1 MYMPLLQPLSA
12 EEPFGRAVRLIRKQS
27 HSGMNCHGNVI
38 YFFPDLCYAE
48 RRYVDLITD
57 RRHDMKHIP
66 QKLLSLLLV
75 PVLACSLMLPAA
87 ASDALGEDLTAQNT
101 LLNEETELS
110 TNVFWS
116 TAYSDLRTENVVTYT
131 PNKDVTPIVTYGNVL
146 TSRNTPSSMAAKLEA
161 QGYRVVAGIN
171 GDFYNTSTG
180 LPIGIVIT
188 EGELRSSD
196 GGYYAIGFRADGTAV
211 IGKPAVKVSADLGYE
226 MLNDYGTP
234 TEVIRSVTGVNK
246 ARVST
251 GGIYLYT
258 YDFNDRHTTG
268 NTEAGVDVVCN
279 IEDGVLSIGD
289 TLTVTVERV
298 VEATSATTI
307 QPGQIVLS
315 ANLLSG
321 DYYVNALRQIPV
333 GSTITLDVSASSE
346 EWNDVEY
353 AVGALYSLVE
363 NGSVVSGLAAGANPR
378 TAIGQKADGTVV
390 FYTIDGRK
398 SGHSIGATMTQVA
411 QRMVELGCVSA
422 LCLDGGGSTA
432 MTVTAPDATSAKT
445 INVPSD
451 GGERAVTNQV
461 FLVAT
466 NESTGRLSHYY
477 VKADNAYVLAGS
489 KVNITA
495 SAVDT
500 NYIPMDHDYDLDASD
515 GEMDGNVLT
524 TPHRGGEITVTA
536 SGGGKKGSTTVY
548 AITEPDSISVKNGSS
563 AVTSLSVAPGA
574 SVTLTASAM
583 YNHLALKA
591 DPEAFT
597 WKVSGGIGTVSEN
610 GVFTA
615 TAPGTGTL
623 TVSAGGKST
632 SVTITVS
639 NLALQTVEDFEGS
652 PTIFQ
657 GTGNGA
663 DLSLTSASD
672 YVKLGRSAAKLD
684 YTLLES
690 LNYGAEWR
698 AFAETDIPTMYTS
711 LNMWVYGDGSG
722 NNLYFFYSNGT
733 KTWLSQLITKLDFT
747 GWKQISVPITSEHFE
762 IQGLNVSAGS
772 TTQVDDGL
780 GGTLSGVPTT
790 PTKGTIYIDHIV
802 ASFNNTV
809 DTTVP
814 SVTVK
819 ADGTALT
826 ATISDAVDGVLPQ
839 SSITVTWDG
848 KAQSFNYNAQTG
860 VLSTPIISDGK
871 PHRLTVTARDASGN
885 IGRAS
890 YDVPAGADWKPS
902 FTDTQNYWGATYVD
916 YLYTAGITTGYDDG
930 TFRPNQNITRA
941 QFSVMLFRYL
951 GLNEADYAGVTLPF
965 ADNASIP
972 AYAVPAIQALYS
984 EGIINGSTGSDG
996 RLYFNPGASLTRAQA
1011 ATMIGRTQQK
1021 GYATAALT
1029 FTDAASI
1036 PAYATYYIQ
1045 TMVAQGVISGYTDGT
1060 FLPNAYITR
1069 GQMAKIL
1076 YNLM

>member
-1 MYMPLLQPLSA
+1 M
-12 EEPFGRAVRLIRKQS
+12 KQFS
-27 HSGMNCHGNVI
+27 
-38 YFFPDLCYAE
+38 
-48 RRYVDLITD
+48 
-57 RRHDMKHIP
+57 K
-66 QKLLSLLLV
+66 KLLSLLLV
-75 PVLACSLMLPAA
+75 PVLACSLALPAA
-87 ASDALGEDLTAQNT
+87 ASDALGEDLTTQNT
-101 LLNEETELS
+101 LLNQETELS

-116 TAYSDLRTENVVTYT
+116 SSYSDFRTENVVTYT
-131 PNKDVTPIVTYGNVL
+131 PNEDVTPIVTYGSVL
-146 TSRNTPSSMAAKLEA
+146 TSRSTPSAMATQLEA

-196 GGYYAIGFRADGTAV
+196 GGYYAIGFRADGSAV
-211 IGKPAVKVSADLGYE
+211 IGKPAVKISANLGYE
-226 MLNDYGTP
+226 LLNDYGTP
-234 TEVIRSVTGVNK
+234 TEVVRSVTGVNK

-268 NTEAGVDVVCN
+268 NTEAGVDVVCT
-279 IEDGVLSIGD
+279 IEDGALSIGD
-289 TLTVTVERV
+289 TLTVTVDRV
-298 VEATSATTI
+298 VEATSATAI
-307 QPGQIVLS
+307 QPNQIVLS
-315 ANLLSG
+315 TNLLSG

-333 GSTITLDVSASSE
+333 GSTITLDVTASSD

-378 TAIGQKADGTVV
+378 TAIGQKADGTLV

-451 GGERAVTNQV
+451 GRERAVTNQV
-461 FLVAT
+461 FLVAS

-477 VKADNAYVLAGS
+477 VKADNSYVLAGS

-500 NYIPMDHDYDLDASD
+500 NYIPMDRDYDLDASA
-515 GEMDGNVLT
+515 GEIDGNVLT
-524 TPHRGGEITVTA
+524 TPRSGGDVTVTA
-536 SGGGKKGSTTVY
+536 SGGGKSGSTTVH
-548 AITEPDSISVKNGSS
+548 AIKEPDSISVKNGSS
-563 AVTSLSVAPGA
+563 AVTTLSVAPGS

-597 WKVSGGIGTVSEN
+597 WTVSGNIGTVSES

-615 TAPGTGTL
+615 TTPGTGTL

-632 SVTITVS
+632 TINVTVS
-639 NLALQTVEDFEGS
+639 SLALQTVEDFEGS
-652 PTIFQ
+652 TTIFR

-663 DLSLTSASD
+663 DFSLTSASD
-672 YVKLGRSAAKLD
+672 YVKLGHGAAKLD
-684 YTLLES
+684 YTLQES
-690 LNYGAEWR
+690 LGYSAEWR
-698 AFAETDIPTMYTS
+698 ASTATTIPVSYTS

-722 NNLYFFYSNGT
+722 NQLNLFYSSDT
-733 KTWLSQLITKLDFT
+733 SAWMQMPITTLDFT
-747 GWKQISVPITSEHFE
+747 GWKQISVSIPGSNFA
-762 IQGLNVSAGS
+762 IQGLSVSAGA

-780 GGTLSGVPTT
+780 GGTVPGAPTT

-809 DTTVP
+809 DTAVP
-814 SVTVK
+814 SVTVS

-826 ATISDAVDGVLPQ
+826 ATITDAVDGVLPQ
-839 SSITVTWDG
+839 SSISVTWDG
-848 KAQSFNYNAQTG
+848 KTQSFNYNAQTG
-860 VLSTPIISDGK
+860 VLTTPIISDGK

-890 YDVPAGADWKPS
+890 YDVPAGSDWKPS
-902 FTDTQNYWGATYVD
+902 FTDTQDYWGATYVD
-916 YLYTAGITTGYDDG
+916 YLYTAGITTGYGDG
-930 TFRPNQNITRA
+930 SFRPNQNITRA

-951 GLNEADYAGVTLPF
+951 GLNEADYANVTLPF

-972 AYAVPAIQALYS
+972 EYAIPAIRALYT

-996 RLYFNPGASLTRAQA
+996 KLYFNPGASLTRAQA
-1011 ATMIGRTQQK
+1011 ATMIGRTQAK
-1021 GYATAALT
+1021 GYATTDLT
-1029 FTDAASI
+1029 FADAASI

-1045 TMVAQGVISGYTDGT
+1045 TMVAQGVISGYADGT
-1060 FLPNAYITR
+1060 FQPNAYITR
-1069 GQMAKIL
+1069 GQMAKFL

>member
-1 MYMPLLQPLSA
+1 M
-12 EEPFGRAVRLIRKQS
+12 KQFS
-27 HSGMNCHGNVI
+27 
-38 YFFPDLCYAE
+38 
-48 RRYVDLITD
+48 
-57 RRHDMKHIP
+57 K
-66 QKLLSLLLV
+66 KLLSLLLV
-75 PVLACSLMLPAA
+75 PVLACSLALPAA
-87 ASDALGEDLTAQNT
+87 ASDALGEDLTTQNT
-101 LLNEETELS
+101 LLNQETELS

-116 TAYSDLRTENVVTYT
+116 SSYSDLRTENVVTYT
-131 PNKDVTPIVTYGNVL
+131 PNEDVTPIVTYGSVL
-146 TSRNTPSSMAAKLEA
+146 TSRSTPSAMAAQLEA

-196 GGYYAIGFRADGTAV
+196 GGYYAIGFRADGSAI
-211 IGKPAVKVSADLGYE
+211 IGKPAVKVSANLGYE
-226 MLNDYGTP
+226 LLNDYGTP
-234 TEVIRSVTGVNK
+234 TEVVRSVTGVNK

-268 NTEAGVDVVCN
+268 NTEAGVDVVCT
-279 IEDGVLSIGD
+279 IEDGALSIGD
-289 TLTVTVERV
+289 TLTVTVDRV
-298 VEATSATTI
+298 VEATSATAI
-307 QPGQIVLS
+307 EPDQIVLS
-315 ANLLSG
+315 TNLLSG

-333 GSTITLDVSASSE
+333 GSTITLDVTASSD

-378 TAIGQKADGTVV
+378 TAIGQKADGTLV

-422 LCLDGGGSTA
+422 VCLDGGGSTA

-451 GGERAVTNQV
+451 GSERAVTNQV
-461 FLVAT
+461 FLVAS

-477 VKADNAYVLAGS
+477 VKADNSYVLAGS

-515 GEMDGNVLT
+515 GEIDGNVLT
-524 TPHRGGEITVTA
+524 TPRSGGEITVTA
-536 SGGGKKGSTTVY
+536 SGGGKSGSTTVH
-548 AITEPDSISVKNGSS
+548 AIKEPDSISVKNGSS
-563 AVTSLSVAPGA
+563 AVTTLSVAPGS

-597 WKVSGGIGTVSEN
+597 WTVSGNIGTVSES

-615 TAPGTGTL
+615 TTPGTGTL

-632 SVTITVS
+632 TINITVS
-639 NLALQTVEDFEGS
+639 SLALQTVEDFEGS
-652 PTIFQ
+652 TTIFR

-663 DLSLTSASD
+663 DFSLTSASD
-672 YVKLGRSAAKLD
+672 YVKLGHGAAKLD
-684 YTLLES
+684 YTLLDS
-690 LNYGAEWR
+690 LSYSAEWR
-698 AFAETDIPTMYTS
+698 ASTSTTIPVSYTS

-722 NNLYFFYSNGT
+722 NQLNLFYSSNT
-733 KTWLSQLITKLDFT
+733 NDWMQMPVTKLDFT
-747 GWKQISVPITSEHFE
+747 GWKQVSVSIPGGNFA
-762 IQGLNVSAGS
+762 IQGLSVSAGA

-780 GGTLSGVPTT
+780 GGTVPGAPTT

-814 SVTVK
+814 SVTVS

-826 ATISDAVDGVLPQ
+826 ATITDAVDGVLPQ
-839 SSITVTWDG
+839 SSISVTWDG
-848 KAQSFNYNAQTG
+848 KPQSFNYNAQTG
-860 VLSTPIISDGK
+860 VLTTPIISDGK

-890 YDVPAGADWKPS
+890 YDVPAGSDWKPS
-902 FTDTQNYWGATYVD
+902 FTDTQDYWGATYVD

-930 TFRPNQNITRA
+930 SFRPNQNITRA

-951 GLNEADYAGVTLPF
+951 GLNEADYADVTLPF

-972 AYAVPAIQALYS
+972 EYAVPAIRALYT

-996 RLYFNPGASLTRAQA
+996 KLYFNPGASLTRAQA
-1011 ATMIGRTQQK
+1011 ATMIGRTQAK
-1021 GYATAALT
+1021 GYATTDLT

-1045 TMVAQGVISGYTDGT
+1045 TMVAQGVISGYADGT
-1060 FLPNAYITR
+1060 FQPNAYITR

>member
-1 MYMPLLQPLSA
+1 M
-12 EEPFGRAVRLIRKQS
+12 KQFS
-27 HSGMNCHGNVI
+27 
-38 YFFPDLCYAE
+38 
-48 RRYVDLITD
+48 
-57 RRHDMKHIP
+57 K
-66 QKLLSLLLV
+66 KLLSLLLV
-75 PVLACSLMLPAA
+75 PVLACSLALPAA
-87 ASDALGEDLTAQNT
+87 ASDALGEDLTTQNT
-101 LLNEETELS
+101 LLNQETELS

-116 TAYSDLRTENVVTYT
+116 SSYSDFRTENVVTYT
-131 PNKDVTPIVTYGNVL
+131 PNEDVTPIVTYGSVL
-146 TSRNTPSSMAAKLEA
+146 TSRSTPSAMATQLEA

-196 GGYYAIGFRADGTAV
+196 GGYYAIGFRADGSAV
-211 IGKPAVKVSADLGYE
+211 IGKPAVKISANLGYE
-226 MLNDYGTP
+226 LLNDYGTP
-234 TEVIRSVTGVNK
+234 TEVVRSVTGVNK

-268 NTEAGVDVVCN
+268 NTEAGVDVVCT
-279 IEDGVLSIGD
+279 IEDGALSIGD
-289 TLTVTVERV
+289 TLTVTVDRV
-298 VEATSATTI
+298 VEATSATAI
-307 QPGQIVLS
+307 QPNQIVLS
-315 ANLLSG
+315 TNLLSG

-333 GSTITLDVSASSE
+333 GSTITLDVTASSD

-378 TAIGQKADGTVV
+378 TAIGQKADGTLV

-451 GGERAVTNQV
+451 GRERAVTNQV
-461 FLVAT
+461 FLVAS

-477 VKADNAYVLAGS
+477 VKADNSYVLAGS

-500 NYIPMDHDYDLDASD
+500 NYIPMDRDYDLDASA
-515 GEMDGNVLT
+515 GEIDGNVLT
-524 TPHRGGEITVTA
+524 TPRSGGDVTVTA
-536 SGGGKKGSTTVY
+536 SGGGKSGSTTVH
-548 AITEPDSISVKNGSS
+548 AIKEPDSISVKNGSS
-563 AVTSLSVAPGA
+563 AVTTLSVAPGS

-597 WKVSGGIGTVSEN
+597 WTVSGNIGTVSES

-615 TAPGTGTL
+615 TTPGTGTL

-632 SVTITVS
+632 TINITVS
-639 NLALQTVEDFEGS
+639 SLALQTVEDFEGS
-652 PTIFQ
+652 TTIFR

-663 DLSLTSASD
+663 DFSLTSASD
-672 YVKLGRSAAKLD
+672 YVKLGHGAAKLD
-684 YTLLES
+684 YTLQES
-690 LNYGAEWR
+690 LSYSAEWR
-698 AFAETDIPTMYTS
+698 ASTATTIPVSYTS

-722 NNLYFFYSNGT
+722 NQLNLFYSSDT
-733 KTWLSQLITKLDFT
+733 SAWMQMPITTLDFT
-747 GWKQISVPITSEHFE
+747 GWKQISVSIPGSNFA
-762 IQGLNVSAGS
+762 IQGLSVSAGA

-780 GGTLSGVPTT
+780 GGTVPGAPTT

-809 DTTVP
+809 DTAVP
-814 SVTVK
+814 SVTVS

-826 ATISDAVDGVLPQ
+826 ATITDAVDGVLPQ
-839 SSITVTWDG
+839 SSISVTWDG
-848 KAQSFNYNAQTG
+848 KTQSFNYNAQTG
-860 VLSTPIISDGK
+860 VLTTPIISDGK

-890 YDVPAGADWKPS
+890 YDVPAGSDWKPS
-902 FTDTQNYWGATYVD
+902 FTDTQDYWGATYVD

-930 TFRPNQNITRA
+930 SFRPNQNITRA

-951 GLNEADYAGVTLPF
+951 GLNEADYANVTLPF

-972 AYAVPAIQALYS
+972 EYAVPAIRALYT

-996 RLYFNPGASLTRAQA
+996 KLYFNPGASLTRAQA
-1011 ATMIGRTQQK
+1011 ATMIGRTQAK
-1021 GYATAALT
+1021 GYATTDLT
-1029 FTDAASI
+1029 FADAASI
-1036 PAYATYYIQ
+1036 PSYATYYIQ
-1045 TMVAQGVISGYTDGT
+1045 TMVAQGVISGYADGT
-1060 FLPNAYITR
+1060 FQPNAYITR

>member
-1 MYMPLLQPLSA
+1 M
-12 EEPFGRAVRLIRKQS
+12 KQFS
-27 HSGMNCHGNVI
+27 
-38 YFFPDLCYAE
+38 
-48 RRYVDLITD
+48 
-57 RRHDMKHIP
+57 K
-66 QKLLSLLLV
+66 KLLSLLLV
-75 PVLACSLMLPAA
+75 PVLACSLALPAA
-87 ASDALGEDLTAQNT
+87 ASDALGEDLTTQNT
-101 LLNEETELS
+101 LLNQETELS

-116 TAYSDLRTENVVTYT
+116 SSYSDLRTENVVTYT
-131 PNKDVTPIVTYGNVL
+131 PNEDVTPIVTYGSVL
-146 TSRNTPSSMAAKLEA
+146 TSRSTPSAMAAQLEA

-196 GGYYAIGFRADGTAV
+196 GGYYAIGFRADGSAI
-211 IGKPAVKVSADLGYE
+211 IGKPAVKVSANLGYE
-226 MLNDYGTP
+226 LLNDYGTP
-234 TEVIRSVTGVNK
+234 TEVVRSVTGVNK

-268 NTEAGVDVVCN
+268 NTEAGVDVVCT
-279 IEDGVLSIGD
+279 IEDGALSIGD
-289 TLTVTVERV
+289 TLTVTVDRV
-298 VEATSATTI
+298 VEATSATAI
-307 QPGQIVLS
+307 EPDQIVLS

-333 GSTITLDVSASSE
+333 GSTITLDVTASSD

-378 TAIGQKADGTVV
+378 TAIGQKADGTLV

-422 LCLDGGGSTA
+422 VCLDGGGSTA

-451 GGERAVTNQV
+451 GSERAVTNQV
-461 FLVAT
+461 FLVAS

-477 VKADNAYVLAGS
+477 VKADNSYVLAGS

-515 GEMDGNVLT
+515 GEIDGNVLT
-524 TPHRGGEITVTA
+524 TPRSGGEITVTA
-536 SGGGKKGSTTVY
+536 SGGGKSGSTTVY

-563 AVTSLSVAPGA
+563 AVTTLSVAPGS

-597 WKVSGGIGTVSEN
+597 WTVSGNIGTVSES

-615 TAPGTGTL
+615 TTPGTGTL

-632 SVTITVS
+632 TINITVS
-639 NLALQTVEDFEGS
+639 SLALQTVEDFEGS
-652 PTIFQ
+652 TTIFR

-663 DLSLTSASD
+663 DFSLTSASD
-672 YVKLGRSAAKLD
+672 YVKLGHGAAKLD
-684 YTLLES
+684 YTLLDS
-690 LNYGAEWR
+690 LSYSAEWR
-698 AFAETDIPTMYTS
+698 ASSDTVIPVSYTS

-733 KTWLSQLITKLDFT
+733 KTWLSKLITTLDFT
-747 GWKQISVPITSEHFE
+747 GWKQVSVPITGEYFA
-762 IQGLNVSAGS
+762 IQGLRVSAGA

-780 GGTLSGVPTT
+780 GGTVPGAPTT

-814 SVTVK
+814 SVTVS

-826 ATISDAVDGVLPQ
+826 ATITDAVDGVLPQ
-839 SSITVTWDG
+839 SSISVTWDG
-848 KAQSFNYNAQTG
+848 KTQSFNYNAQTG
-860 VLSTPIISDGK
+860 VLTTPIISDGK
-871 PHRLTVTARDASGN
+871 PHRLTVTAQDASGN

-890 YDVPAGADWKPS
+890 YDVPAGSDWKPS
-902 FTDTQNYWGATYVD
+902 FTDTQDYWGATYVD

-930 TFRPNQNITRA
+930 SFRPNQNITRA

-951 GLNEADYAGVTLPF
+951 GLNEADYADVTLPF

-972 AYAVPAIQALYS
+972 EYAVPAIRALYT

-996 RLYFNPGASLTRAQA
+996 KLYFNPGASLTRAQA
-1011 ATMIGRTQQK
+1011 ATMIGRTQAK
-1021 GYATAALT
+1021 GYATTDLT

-1045 TMVAQGVISGYTDGT
+1045 TMVAQGVISGYADGT
-1060 FLPNAYITR
+1060 FQPNAYITR

>member
-1 MYMPLLQPLSA
+1 M
-12 EEPFGRAVRLIRKQS
+12 KQFS
-27 HSGMNCHGNVI
+27 
-38 YFFPDLCYAE
+38 
-48 RRYVDLITD
+48 
-57 RRHDMKHIP
+57 K
-66 QKLLSLLLV
+66 KLLSLLLV
-75 PVLACSLMLPAA
+75 PVLACSLALPAA
-87 ASDALGEDLTAQNT
+87 ASDALGEDLTTQNT
-101 LLNEETELS
+101 LLNQETELS

-116 TAYSDLRTENVVTYT
+116 SSYSDLRTENVVTYT
-131 PNKDVTPIVTYGNVL
+131 PNEDVTPIVTYGSVL
-146 TSRNTPSSMAAKLEA
+146 TSRSTPSAMATQLEA

-196 GGYYAIGFRADGTAV
+196 GGYYAIGFRADGSAV
-211 IGKPAVKVSADLGYE
+211 IGKPAVKISANLGYE
-226 MLNDYGTP
+226 LLNDYGTP
-234 TEVIRSVTGVNK
+234 TEVVRSVTGVNK

-268 NTEAGVDVVCN
+268 NTEAGVDVVCT
-279 IEDGVLSIGD
+279 IEDGALSIGD
-289 TLTVTVERV
+289 TLTVTVDRV
-298 VEATSATTI
+298 VEATSATAI
-307 QPGQIVLS
+307 QPNQIVLS
-315 ANLLSG
+315 TNLLSG

-333 GSTITLDVSASSE
+333 GSTITLDVTASSD

-378 TAIGQKADGTVV
+378 TAIGQKADGTLV

-451 GGERAVTNQV
+451 GSERAVTNQV
-461 FLVAT
+461 FLVAS

-477 VKADNAYVLAGS
+477 VKADNSYVLAGS

-500 NYIPMDHDYDLDASD
+500 NYIPMDRDYDLDASA
-515 GEMDGNVLT
+515 GEIDGNVLT
-524 TPHRGGEITVTA
+524 TPRSGGDVTVTA
-536 SGGGKKGSTTVY
+536 SGGGKSGSTTVH
-548 AITEPDSISVKNGSS
+548 AIKEPDSISVKNGSS
-563 AVTSLSVAPGA
+563 AVTTLSVAPGS

-597 WKVSGGIGTVSEN
+597 WTVSGNIGTVSES

-615 TAPGTGTL
+615 TTPGTGTL

-632 SVTITVS
+632 TINITVS
-639 NLALQTVEDFEGS
+639 SLALQTVEDFEGS
-652 PTIFQ
+652 TTIFR

-663 DLSLTSASD
+663 DFSLTSASD
-672 YVKLGRSAAKLD
+672 YVKLGHGAAKLD
-684 YTLLES
+684 YTLQES
-690 LNYGAEWR
+690 LSYSAEWR
-698 AFAETDIPTMYTS
+698 ASTATTIPVSYTS

-722 NNLYFFYSNGT
+722 NQLNLFYSSDASAWMRMPVT
-733 KTWLSQLITKLDFT
+733 TLDFT
-747 GWKQISVPITSEHFE
+747 GWKQVSVSIPGSNFA
-762 IQGLNVSAGS
+762 IQGLSVTAGA

-780 GGTLSGVPTT
+780 GGTVPGAPTT
-790 PTKGTIYIDHIV
+790 PTSGTIYIDHIV

-809 DTTVP
+809 DTAVP
-814 SVTVK
+814 SVTVS

-826 ATISDAVDGVLPQ
+826 ATITDAVDGVLPQ
-839 SSITVTWDG
+839 SSISVTWDG
-848 KAQSFNYNAQTG
+848 KTQSFNYNAQTG
-860 VLSTPIISDGK
+860 VLTTPIISDGK

-902 FTDTQNYWGATYVD
+902 FTDTQDYWGATYVD

-930 TFRPNQNITRA
+930 SFRPNQNITRA

-951 GLNEADYAGVTLPF
+951 GLNEADYANVTLPF

-972 AYAVPAIQALYS
+972 EYAVPAIRALYT

-996 RLYFNPGASLTRAQA
+996 KLYFNPGASLTRAQA
-1011 ATMIGRTQQK
+1011 ATMIGRTQAK
-1021 GYATAALT
+1021 GYATTDLT
-1029 FTDAASI
+1029 FADAASI
-1036 PAYATYYIQ
+1036 PSYATYYIQ
-1045 TMVAQGVISGYTDGT
+1045 TMVAQGVISGYADGT
-1060 FLPNAYITR
+1060 FQPNAYITR